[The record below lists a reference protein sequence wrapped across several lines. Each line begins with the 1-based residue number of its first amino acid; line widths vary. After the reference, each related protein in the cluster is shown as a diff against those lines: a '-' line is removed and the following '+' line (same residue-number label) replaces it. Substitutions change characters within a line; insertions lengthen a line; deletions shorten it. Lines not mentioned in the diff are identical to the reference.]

1 MIRSCDDVTTM
12 KDFEEFV
19 KLRLNT
25 VEVGLIETA
34 GILRWDAGHIIR
46 PDRIK
51 TFWS

>member
-1 MIRSCDDVTTM
+1 MIKSCNDVTTM
-12 KDFEEFV
+12 KDFDEFI

-34 GILRWDAGHIIR
+34 RILRWDAQHNIR

-51 TFWS
+51 TFWR